1 MFQEWNVSNA
11 SIFFIDCQSN
21 TFLLMNIMN
30 SDISKLAV
38 KTPKQSFY
46 SWLSADFKLVLE
58 DRNNRLGATN
68 LNSSEQNRTVNIYYD
83 VLCIIY

>member
-1 MFQEWNVSNA
+1 
-11 SIFFIDCQSN
+11 
-21 TFLLMNIMN
+21 MNIMN

-38 KTPKQSFY
+38 KTPEQSFY

>member
-38 KTPKQSFY
+38 KTPEQSFY
-46 SWLSADFKLVLE
+46 SLLSADFKLVLE

>member
-38 KTPKQSFY
+38 KTPEQSFY
-46 SWLSADFKLVLE
+46 SWLSEDFKLVLE